1 MPTLTL
7 RDVPEALH
15 KWLRRLA
22 GEHRRSVNQE
32 VIAVLE
38 AVRGTA
44 PEPATKLR
52 AEDLLEIGRR
62 CAALPELD
70 PRTAEEI
77 IGYDEHG
84 APR

>member
-15 KWLRRLA
+15 AWLRRRA
-22 GEHRRSVNQE
+22 GTHRRSINQE

-38 AVRGTA
+38 AVQGTT
-44 PEPATKLR
+44 PEPTTTLQS
-52 AEDLLEIGRR
+52 EDLLHIGRR

-84 APR
+84 LPR